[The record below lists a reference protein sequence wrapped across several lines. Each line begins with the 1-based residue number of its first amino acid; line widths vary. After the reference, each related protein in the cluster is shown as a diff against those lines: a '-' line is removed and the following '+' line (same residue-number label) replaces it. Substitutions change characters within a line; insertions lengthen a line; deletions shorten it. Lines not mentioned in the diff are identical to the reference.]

1 MGRAVRQVAFGEKI
15 FPHAANFYKYMVFN
29 QCARPF
35 FVYVT
40 TFGVAFIKLFLT
52 ITFLDLSDFLRMRG
66 KNIAS
71 QGLAKRRGRGRKM
84 RKPRYAATQPNVKRF
99 AAGGLRTLLVVSQPL
114 EWVGLAWLIYAASDQ
129 FYYDWQSLLENSNFC
144 SESGLAGITQ
154 RSRTGGSVSI
164 LPGGAAISLATI
176 EQQTGGMTST
186 AFGIGGDQGEWFA
199 VVGLSVTGPSGGISG
214 VFLRL
219 NIQSG
224 ATNLDAV
231 SDPVD
236 IAEGEKIDLLVD
248 GNFSI
253 APGRLVTLTWV
264 LVGPAVPVGLVSE
277 KGHAIVSK
285 SGL

>member
-35 FVYVT
+35 FVYVE
-40 TFGVAFIKLFLT
+40 TFSIAFIKLFLT

-66 KNIAS
+66 KNIADA
-71 QGLAKRRGRGRKM
+71 GLAKRRGRRRKM
-84 RKPRYAATQPNVKRF
+84 RKPRYAATQPNVKRY

-129 FYYDWQSLLENSNFC
+129 FYYDWQSLLENSRFC
-144 SESGLAGITQ
+144 TQPGVPAIIQ

-164 LPGGAAISLATI
+164 LPGGAAISMPSL
-176 EQQTGGMTST
+176 EQDEGALTST
-186 AFGIGGDQGEWFA
+186 SFGVGGSSGNFFS
-199 VVGLSVTGPSGGISG
+199 VVALTVTGPQGGISG

-224 ATNLDAV
+224 ATNLDAASGPV
-231 SDPVD
+231 S
-236 IAEGEKIDLLVD
+236 IAEGEQIDLIVD
-248 GNFSI
+248 TNFAI
-253 APGRLVTLTWV
+253 PVGKIFTLTWV
-264 LVGPAVPVGLVSE
+264 LVGPGVPVGLKSE
-277 KGHAIVSK
+277 SGYAIVSK
-285 SGL
+285 SG